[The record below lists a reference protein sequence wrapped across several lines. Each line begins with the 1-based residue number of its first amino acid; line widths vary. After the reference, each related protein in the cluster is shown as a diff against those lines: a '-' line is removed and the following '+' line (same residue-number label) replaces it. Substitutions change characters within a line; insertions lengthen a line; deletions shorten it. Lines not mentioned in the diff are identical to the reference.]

1 MLPLVAVVMT
11 LCGLLAYGVARFGAD
26 MVSAARARTA
36 ADAAALAAAG
46 DPSSWS
52 SSVDAVAR
60 ANGAEVVEVEWMGAD
75 VRVRVRMLD
84 GRGTEAVA
92 RARGGDGGDG
102 IASPDGIVSPDGIA
116 SPGPG

>member
-1 MLPLVAVVMT
+1 MA
-11 LCGLLAYGVARFGAD
+11 LCGLLAYGVARVGAD
-26 MVSAARARTA
+26 AVSAARARTA

-46 DPSSWS
+46 DPGDP

-60 ANGAEVVEVEWMGAD
+60 ANGAEVVDVEWIGSG

-92 RARGGDGGDG
+92 RARGAADDGGVV
-102 IASPDGIVSPDGIA
+102 AA
-116 SPGPG
+116 GPG